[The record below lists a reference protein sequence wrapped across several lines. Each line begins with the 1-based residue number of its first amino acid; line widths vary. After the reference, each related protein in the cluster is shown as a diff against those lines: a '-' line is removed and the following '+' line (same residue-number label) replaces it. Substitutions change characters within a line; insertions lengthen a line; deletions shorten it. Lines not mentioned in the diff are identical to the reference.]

1 MKAHLLLLA
10 AMLLAGCGIRDSA
23 RHAYGDGKRQLG
35 FGDRERQRHPPGPEE
50 ALCPLC
56 QQQGCSH

>member
-23 RHAYGDGKRQLG
+23 RHAYVDGKRQLG
-35 FGDRERQRHPPGPEE
+35 FGDRERLSHPLGPEE
-50 ALCPLC
+50 ALCPIC
-56 QQQGCSH
+56 QQLRCDH